1 MNIVEIQSFL
11 WEGITFIAF
20 LLTCAGLLE
29 GRFGKKGSFFVSAGF
44 LLGIGALQAGLV
56 LSGQDQMLI
65 LTLLPLTAYLP
76 AVIGI
81 HILSRAG
88 FFQTAAVWTV
98 GILVSC
104 TLTFLQKLSI
114 RFFHRPENVSAIQ
127 HSLIQTGCLL
137 LAAALLLLV
146 VYRYLRKP
154 FRAYVL
160 YNHTNWLLLC
170 FPVIMVLLLFSYFL
184 SATTNFTVWILIFLT
199 ALSIFLV
206 MARALVSAASVLRI
220 QKSEKAVAS
229 QLEIQRREYED
240 IRKKIEMGRTYRHDM
255 RHHLKVLEGL
265 AGKEN
270 NEELLRYIGGLAG
283 QLSEISQENYC
294 ENITVNAVLS
304 SCIGRAEKESGC
316 TVTSSVQIPAQIP
329 FDEMD
334 VCVIL
339 ANALENAVHAC
350 EQTVEKEK
358 RHIHITADFSDNR
371 KMTVSVVNPCDA
383 QIEFDS
389 DGFPIVPKR
398 KGHGVGL
405 KSIAAIAKKY
415 NGLFHCEWKEGQ
427 FRLRVVLFD
436 SQGTPP
442 SAKKKPA
449 PKKAA
454 AATALSVFAFFFV
467 INCMPAMA
475 QAMEGIPGLGAL
487 VRVVNLWSYD
497 FQWGDTAYHAVLPQV
512 ELTNNPDDTP
522 DPNDVGTAPT
532 MPEARPEAE
541 QKPEPESEPEVRQK
555 SKQADTAP
563 EQAKLSAD
571 SGTISWDSDENAD
584 TAPVLPIVPKPADP
598 TPKPTQPG
606 REPEP
611 PLETPPDIPAG
622 IDDINRQME
631 TYIEEMRQ
639 KFLWYAA
646 QKYHGY
652 VGMDITYETIRN
664 DDVLLSI
671 RFDATL
677 NAGGSG
683 QYSRCFTLDKQTGTV
698 LELGDLF
705 TDGSDYI
712 GIIST
717 EVFRQ
722 MTEQVNGGLAD
733 YFIPGGIWPEES
745 CFKEIDPDQN
755 FYINSQDQL
764 VIVFDEYEVAPGSA
778 GMPEFILP
786 DTVLDGILR
795 QPSLIGGSNH
805 SEAR

>member
-1 MNIVEIQSFL
+1 MHIIEIQPFL

-20 LLTCAGLLE
+20 LLACAGLLE
-29 GRFGKKGSFFVSAGF
+29 GRFGRRGNFLAAAGF
-44 LLGIGALQAGLV
+44 LLGIGALQAGLL
-56 LSGQDQMLI
+56 LSGQDKMLL

-81 HILSRAG
+81 HILSGAG
-88 FFQTAAVWTV
+88 FYQTAAVWTT
-98 GILVSC
+98 GMLVSC
-104 TLTFLQKLSI
+104 TLTFLQKLSV
-114 RFFHRPENVSAIQ
+114 RYFQRPESISPLQ

-137 LAAALLLLV
+137 FIAALLLLI

-160 YNHTNWLLLC
+160 HNRTSWLLLC
-170 FPVIMVLLLFSYFL
+170 FPVSMIFLLFSYFI
-184 SATTNFTVWILIFLT
+184 STTTNLTVWILISLT
-199 ALSIFLV
+199 TLSIFLV
-206 MARALVSAASVLRI
+206 MARALVSAASVRRI
-220 QKSEKAVAS
+220 QESEKAVAA

-240 IRKKIEMGRTYRHDM
+240 VRKKMELGRTYRHDM

-265 AGKEN
+265 AGKDN
-270 NEELLRYIGGLAG
+270 NEELLRYIGGLSG

-304 SCIGRAEKESGC
+304 SCIGRAAKESGC
-316 TVTSSVQIPAQIP
+316 TVTSSVHIPAQIP

-350 EQTVEKEK
+350 EQTAEKEK
-358 RHIHITADFSDNR
+358 RRIHITADFSDNR
-371 KMTVSVVNPCDA
+371 KMIVSVVNPCDA
-383 QIEFDS
+383 QIEFDA

-415 NGLFHCEWKEGQ
+415 NGLFHCECKEGQ
-427 FRLRVVLFD
+427 FWLRVVLFD

-442 SAKKKPA
+442 PAKKKAEPK
-449 PKKAA
+449 KKAA
-454 AATALSVFAFFFV
+454 AAALSIFALFFL

-497 FQWGDTAYHAVLPQV
+497 FQWGGTAFHAALPQV
-512 ELTNNPDDTP
+512 ELTNNPDNTP

-532 MPEARPEAE
+532 MPAAQLEAE
-541 QKPEPESEPEVRQK
+541 QKPEPESKPEVRQK

-563 EQAKLSAD
+563 EQSKLSAD

-584 TAPVLPIVPKPADP
+584 TAPVLPIVPKPTGP
-598 TPKPTQPG
+598 SPTQPDKELAG
-606 REPEP
+606 
-611 PLETPPDIPAG
+611 PPDISDG

-631 TYIEEMRQ
+631 EYIQEMQR
-639 KFLWYAA
+639 KFIWYAA
-646 QKYHGY
+646 RKYHGY
-652 VGMDITYETIRN
+652 VGMDITYDTIRN
-664 DDVLLSI
+664 DDALLSI
-671 RFDATL
+671 RFNATL

-683 QYSRCFTLDKQTGTV
+683 QYSRCFTLDKQTGKV

-705 TDGSDYI
+705 VDGSDYI

-717 EVFRQ
+717 EILRH
-722 MTEQVNGGLAD
+722 MEEQVNAGLAD

-745 CFKEIDPDQN
+745 CFKEIGPDQN
-755 FYINSQDQL
+755 FYINGQGQL

-786 DTVLDGILR
+786 AAALDGILR
-795 QPSLIGGSNH
+795 QPPLIGGIQAK
-805 SEAR
+805 AR